1 MILAEQPRLLLVAG
15 PNGAGKTT
23 VTERGLAHEW
33 FARCAGETSQVEV
46 FARGVI

>member
-1 MILAEQPRLLLVAG
+1 MKLAEQPRWLLVAG

-33 FARCAGETSQVEV
+33 SCRLNRHRIVAKNAAQFN
-46 FARGVI
+46 